1 MTDVHQQGETV
12 SNTVFGQAAEVKLSQ
27 PVIADREL
35 IPQTDATNDAPD
47 QHKGKQSSG
56 SAPLWFI
63 ISGGVVAI
71 FWLSGVMAFTL
82 GQSGISGLLALP
94 VSGLASLG
102 FVALGPALF
111 IMLAAVLIAELA
123 RFRNTARYIGAMA
136 ARFADPAKATRED
149 ARLMAEAVRAEMG
162 RVNGAVEGALAR
174 LGAMEEVLGH
184 HSEAFASAEKS
195 ARERTDVLINDLRR
209 EREAVADLAIVLDQK
224 AADIASAITEQS
236 KMVVAAADI
245 ANAHAIDSTKTLEES
260 AERLSGSAH
269 DAAQGAKVIA
279 AKLDDASG
287 RLSSNTIALGDVS
300 TALDTTT
307 KELDQVH
314 ERAKESFA
322 TTRTDARILTDLTR
336 QSVEQMHD
344 VAKQGAQTITE
355 AFDAALNTSQASVRD
370 VQLRNQITTER
381 NAEQAEALKQAAQ
394 EARDALDAY
403 AEVIAKRLEQAN
415 EASFSAASWADK
427 TFEKLEQ
434 ATRKLEGKLAALPE
448 TADAQAQDLQDKLRK
463 GLEGLN
469 EAARSAAEEAEE
481 IDAGFQARIRQN
493 YELLSDFML
502 RMGAAADT
510 RSSAMD
516 IPSPFLAQAQTAPAP
531 TPTQPAQPA
540 PDASPKVVAPAPDAK
555 TSAKP
560 EKPKKKSFIEAQIE
574 AQNALRSKTGH
585 NKTDKADE
593 ASLETEKTAEKATEK
608 PAHGWSWK
616 DVLSGMDKSKEPATT
631 GQPGPQGNAPAAKDS
646 LDRLVTLFR
655 IYDIDPPSLFTTQ
668 VYRSLAHARLVGGHS
683 AMTEV
688 VHLEAGQQVKTL
700 RDAFADDEALRK
712 SAEDFAFELRDK
724 INQSAEKGNKMRLET
739 HLRTGDGPAYLLIET
754 ALR

>member
-27 PVIADREL
+27 SVIADREL

-47 QHKGKQSSG
+47 QHKGKKTSG

-149 ARLMAEAVRAEMG
+149 ARQMAEAVRAEMG

-184 HSEAFASAEKS
+184 HSEAFAAAEKS

-224 AADIASAITEQS
+224 AADIAEAITEQS

-260 AERLSGSAH
+260 ADRLNGSAH

-322 TTRTDARILTDLTR
+322 STRNDARILTDMTR
-336 QSVEQMHD
+336 QSVEQMQD

-355 AFDAALNTSQASVRD
+355 AFEAALNTSQASVRD

-448 TADAQAQDLQDKLRK
+448 TADAQARDLQDKLRK

-510 RSSAMD
+510 RGSAMD
-516 IPSPFLAQAQTAPAP
+516 IPSPFLAQAQTAPVA
-531 TPTQPAQPA
+531 TPAQPAQPA
-540 PDASPKVVAPAPDAK
+540 PDASPKVVAPAPIAK
-555 TSAKP
+555 TPAKP

-574 AQNALRSKTGH
+574 AQNALRDKSGR
-585 NKTDKADE
+585 NKADTADE
-593 ASLETEKTAEKATEK
+593 ASPETAKATEK

-616 DVLSGMDKSKEPATT
+616 DVLSGMDKSKEPT
-631 GQPGPQGNAPAAKDS
+631 GTRQPGTAPAAKDS

-655 IYDIDPPSLFTTQ
+655 IHDIDPPSLFTTQ

-688 VHLEAGQQVKTL
+688 VHLEASQQVNTL
-700 RDAFADDEALRK
+700 RDAFAEDDALRK
-712 SAEDFAFELRDK
+712 SAEEFAFELRDK
-724 INQSAEKGNKMRLET
+724 INQSAEKGNKMHLET